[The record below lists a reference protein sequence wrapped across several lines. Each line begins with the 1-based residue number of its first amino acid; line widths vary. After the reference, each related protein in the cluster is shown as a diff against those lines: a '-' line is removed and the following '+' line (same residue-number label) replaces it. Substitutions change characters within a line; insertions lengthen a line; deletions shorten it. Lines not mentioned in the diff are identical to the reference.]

1 MKEPDFLDKA
11 RRICAQ
17 RETSKK
23 ELEEKLRRKGCPKEQ
38 IPEIIEQLEEEDAL
52 NEARFAES
60 FVRDKLEGKDW
71 GRLRIRMGLW
81 EKGLDEERI
90 EEALGWIDEKEEARA
105 LKRILAKKWREEM
118 RKGSEKA
125 REKTIAAAERKGH
138 PLPRIMEIM
147 EKASGPDSLDRVQ
160 PGGHEGRG

>member
-1 MKEPDFLDKA
+1 MKDPAFLDKA

-38 IPEIIEQLEEEDAL
+38 IPEILEHLEEEDAL
-52 NEARFAES
+52 NEKRFAES

-81 EKGLDEERI
+81 EKGLNEELI
-90 EEALGWIDEKEEARA
+90 EEALGWMDEKEEFLA
-105 LKRILAKKWREEM
+105 LKRTLAKKWKEET

-125 REKTIAAAERKGH
+125 REKAIAAAERKGH
-138 PLPRIMEIM
+138 PLPLIMEIM
-147 EKASGPDSLDRVQ
+147 EKASGPDGLDRIE
-160 PGGHEGRG
+160 PRGHEGRG

>member
-1 MKEPDFLDKA
+1 MSETDFFDKA

-38 IPEIIEQLEEEDAL
+38 IPEIMEKLEAEDAL
-52 NEARFAES
+52 NETRFAEA
-60 FVRDKLEGKDW
+60 FVRDKLEAKGW
-71 GRLRIRMGLW
+71 GRIRIRQGLW

-90 EEALGWIDEKEEARA
+90 EAALEGIDEKEETRV
-105 LKRILAKKWREEM
+105 LKRFLSRKWREEE

-125 REKTIAAAERKGH
+125 KEKTIAAAERKGH
-138 PLPRIMEIM
+138 PLSRIFELM
-147 EKASGPDSLDRVQ
+147 EKASGPDGLD
-160 PGGHEGRG
+160 GIET